1 MKTDNKSN
9 KTIDLPQFIS
19 KLKKQ
24 DKLYTRVLM
33 AMKILYIIIIIP
45 HIAVIAKAIYNSTPY
60 TEWIG
65 YLGTLIP
72 FLIIYFFL
80 NKRHIEYKKVDY
92 SQPTYSLLQNIEKRY
107 KLLRLSDTWAFVAL
121 FILGISLGFDSPKEF
136 LRFQLEYWAFMLIAF
151 IIGYI
156 WWYIKEKPMKDRAK
170 QWIKELEE

>member
-1 MKTDNKSN
+1 MKTENNTDR
-9 KTIDLPQFIS
+9 TIDLPQFIS

-24 DKLYTRVLM
+24 DKLYSRILLWT
-33 AMKILYIIIIIP
+33 KILYIVIIIP
-45 HIAVIAKAIYNSTPY
+45 HIAIIAKAIYNSTPY

-72 FLIIYFFL
+72 FLIIYFIL
-80 NKRHIEYKKVDY
+80 NKRHKEYKKVDY

-107 KLLRLSDTWAFVAL
+107 KMIRPNDSWVFLAL

-156 WWYIKEKPMKDRAK
+156 WWYIKEKPMKDRAAK
-170 QWIKELEE
+170 LIKELEE